1 MADENFVS
9 FLCGGCHTEI
19 EATVDMIGET
29 TECPACGVKLV
40 VPDTRPAASDDG
52 VVRHTDSSPSND
64 ARAQAM
70 KGRTIRIELG
80 DI

>member
-1 MADENFVS
+1 MGDDNNFVS

-40 VPDTRPAASDDG
+40 VPDTRDPSDG
-52 VVRHTDSSPSND
+52 VVRHTDSSPAND
-64 ARAQAM
+64 ARSQAM

-80 DI
+80 DL